1 MESEDTRDL
10 KSLAPQGRAG
20 SSPASPSGHAFLAIP
35 TVSAREKPLP
45 GPVPIGDAAI
55 SAGLRKVAPAW
66 NPPSGGAE
74 SGVGQPSS
82 PAKRHGH
89 QQVEMSGPG
98 DSQDGDEAGAGGI
111 GEKERGRAIRP
122 PPPPRCGG
130 AVGWPRPSVFRC
142 SNLVGLSRGRSIRDR
157 RLLVQAAGG
166 HGPGGGRDQ
175 AGKGCESGG
184 GSPYQS
190 LLMTSPPARVATAIQ
205 VGRLMELVTK
215 RTLPSPRSTLTPLA

>member
-66 NPPSGGAE
+66 NPPGGGAE

-98 DSQDGDEAGAGGI
+98 DSQDGDEAEAGRI
-111 GEKERGRAIRP
+111 GEGEGGQSGPLLRPAAEGQLDGRGVTCVRM
-122 PPPPRCGG
+122 
-130 AVGWPRPSVFRC
+130 S
-142 SNLVGLSRGRSIRDR
+142 LSRRIVNRPLDGG
-157 RLLVQAAGG
+157 QAVDGPDGG
-166 HGPGGGRDQ
+166 MDQGGRGVIQ
-175 AGKGCESGG
+175 EAV
-184 GSPYQS
+184 SPYQS
-190 LLMTSPPARVATAIQ
+190 LPMTSPPARVATAIQ

-215 RTLPSPRSTLTPLA
+215 RTLPSPRSRLTPLA